1 MKGNFTM
8 KYNLHV
14 CKALEKRIT
23 RNCDTLLVAKKNL
36 LLFAF
41 VNGYAKF
48 LKKQDSTSYFNELIN
63 KYRKKY
69 KALPSKTISIK
80 VSDYIDRQI
89 KDLRILINASQQDIF
104 LAIAINEFTIIEE
117 KLERY
122 SISEE
127 EFGYQSEC
135 RTLLK
140 CLGSE
145 QKDFQR
151 IAEAFVLHDL
161 LFEIYSDITYSPEYL
176 ALKSEDL

>member
-1 MKGNFTM
+1 M

-14 CKALEKRIT
+14 CTALEKRIA
-23 RNCDTLLVAKKNL
+23 RHCNALHVAKKNL
-36 LLFAF
+36 LLFSF

-48 LKKQDSTSYFNELIN
+48 LKKQDSTSYFNELTN
-63 KYRKKY
+63 KYHKKY
-69 KALPSKTISIK
+69 NVPPSETISIK

-89 KDLRILINASQQDIF
+89 KELRTQLNASQQDIF

-122 SISEE
+122 SISDDV
-127 EFGYQSEC
+127 FGYQNEC

-151 IAEAFVLHDL
+151 IAEAFLLHDL
-161 LFEIYSDITYSPEYL
+161 LFELYSDITRSPEYFS
-176 ALKSEDL
+176 LKSEDL

>member
-1 MKGNFTM
+1 M

-14 CKALEKRIT
+14 CTALEKRIA
-23 RNCDTLLVAKKNL
+23 RNCKALHVAKKNL
-36 LLFAF
+36 LLFSF

-48 LKKQDSTSYFNELIN
+48 LKKQDSTSYFNELTN
-63 KYRKKY
+63 KYHKKY
-69 KALPSKTISIK
+69 NVPPSETISIK

-89 KDLRILINASQQDIF
+89 KELRTQLNASQQDIF

-122 SISEE
+122 RISDDV
-127 EFGYQSEC
+127 FGYQNEC

-151 IAEAFVLHDL
+151 IAEAFLLHDL
-161 LFEIYSDITYSPEYL
+161 LFELYSDITRSPEYFS
-176 ALKSEDL
+176 LKSEDL